1 MMYAYFD
8 ALYHNGALF
17 TATQM
22 FDAMTI
28 IALASTGLVVALL
41 RDAAKRGH
49 A

>member
-17 TATQM
+17 TAAQM
-22 FDAMTI
+22 FDAMTVM
-28 IALASTGLVVALL
+28 ALASTGMVVALL
-41 RDAAKRGH
+41 RDATKRGH

>member
-17 TATQM
+17 TASQM
-22 FDAMTI
+22 FDAMTVM
-28 IALASTGLVVALL
+28 ALAQTGVILALL
-41 RDAAKRGH
+41 RDATKRGQ

>member
-17 TATQM
+17 TAAQM
-22 FDAMTI
+22 FDAMTV
-28 IALASTGLVVALL
+28 IALASTGMCVALL
-41 RDAAKRGH
+41 RDAAKRGQ

>member
-17 TATQM
+17 TAAQM
-22 FDAMTI
+22 FDAITVM
-28 IALASTGLVVALL
+28 AVAQTGLLVCLL

>member
-17 TATQM
+17 TAAQM
-22 FDAMTI
+22 FDAMTV
-28 IALASTGLVVALL
+28 IALASTGMVVALL
-41 RDAAKRGH
+41 RDAAKHGR

>member
-17 TATQM
+17 TAAQM
-22 FDAMTI
+22 FDAMTV
-28 IALASTGLVVALL
+28 IALASTSLCVYLL
-41 RDAAKRGH
+41 RGMARRGV

>member
-17 TATQM
+17 TAAQM
-22 FDAMTI
+22 FDVMTV
-28 IALASTGLVVALL
+28 IAVASTGMVVALL
-41 RDAAKRGH
+41 RDASKRGQ